1 MDRKKEKIFEAWV
14 SKYSNGQVAEM
25 DLELFDNDGEYMGE
39 TTEEVDVDEF
49 YEWLDSNSPFFTTL
63 RGLND
68 IFETDFREFL
78 ESGKWYQNV
87 LQRFFSG
94 IDEKI
99 RMDIEAR
106 EESLFDEWKEARCK
120 RDGNID

>member
-106 EESLFDEWKEARCK
+106 EESLFDEWKEAREE
-120 RDGNID
+120 RWQH